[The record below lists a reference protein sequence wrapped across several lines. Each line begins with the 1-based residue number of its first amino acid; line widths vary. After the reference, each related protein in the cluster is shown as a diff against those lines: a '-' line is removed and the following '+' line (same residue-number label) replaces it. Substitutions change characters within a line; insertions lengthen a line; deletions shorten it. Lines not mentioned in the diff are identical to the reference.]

1 MRSMIRG
8 PKNPTLFSFKL
19 SSCSLSV
26 VVWYENEYYCCWPR
40 LAWKL
45 LECFSLSS
53 STFSTMPSLPVPT
66 MSSGSVTYSHLTEAV
81 ISFIAFINHVPLSI
95 YLLLILSCLQILH
108 IYHQY
113 IFSSLARPRVKSS
126 ALGWYR
132 ELWTPRLLERDRGS
146 PMLVAYSLD
155 QMTLTLNLL
164 GG

>member
-1 MRSMIRG
+1 MR
-8 PKNPTLFSFKL
+8 PYFLL
-19 SSCSLSV
+19 SSLLALPV
-26 VVWYENEYYCCWPR
+26 VVWYENEYYCCWAR

-66 MSSGSVTYSHLTEAV
+66 MSSGSVTYSQLTEAV
-81 ISFIAFINHVPLSI
+81 ISFIAFINHVLLSI
-95 YLLLILSCLQILH
+95 YLLLILSCIQILH

-113 IFSSLARPRVKSS
+113 IFSSLAKPRVKSS

-132 ELWTPRLLERDRGS
+132 ELWTPRLLERDRGN
-146 PMLVAYSLD
+146 PMLKAYSLD
-155 QMTLTLNLL
+155 QMTLTLNLP